1 MDVKEIL
8 KHVDHTIFFIGSGI
22 IEAIDYRVYGTPY
35 DFMQFNRVYAFGG
48 MEFLMDLDKYMTTL
62 RTVTDLSLIHI

>member
-35 DFMQFNRVYAFGG
+35 DFM
-48 MEFLMDLDKYMTTL
+48 
-62 RTVTDLSLIHI
+62 